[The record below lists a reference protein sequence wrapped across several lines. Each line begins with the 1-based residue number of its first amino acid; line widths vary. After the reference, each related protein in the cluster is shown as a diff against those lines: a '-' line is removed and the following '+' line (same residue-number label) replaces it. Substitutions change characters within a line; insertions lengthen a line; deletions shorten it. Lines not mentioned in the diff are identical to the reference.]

1 MTELTVENIHKTL
14 GALHILKGASFTGEK
29 GQIIALLGASGSG
42 KTTLLRT
49 VAGLEAPE
57 EGRIVISGNTVFDG
71 ARGLMLPPER
81 RNIGLVFQSYA
92 LWPHRTVA
100 ENVGF
105 GLKIRG
111 ASSADIARRVQEMLQ
126 RMGLGALADRYP
138 YQLSGG
144 QQQRVAICRA
154 LVYEPRV
161 ILLDEPLSNLDAKL
175 REEAR
180 YWIRKLILELELC
193 AVAVTHDQSE
203 ALAMADKILLLKDG
217 AIVQSG
223 TPLEIYGCPTNR
235 YAAEFLG
242 NNNLIAGAFLG
253 DGGRVGIGGPGW
265 SLDGSAPEGPAAGG
279 APATA
284 VVRVEH
290 TRIVDG
296 AGPNRIPLEL
306 EASLYLGA
314 YWEYRLSGH
323 GLSLKAQGARSLPAG
338 PVWCEFPRES
348 VWIFPS
354 RDSRPAGL

>member
-1 MTELTVENIHKTL
+1 MTELVVENIHKTL
-14 GALHILKGASFTGEK
+14 GALQILKGANFIGEK
-29 GQIIALLGASGSG
+29 GQVIALLGASGSG

-49 VAGLEAPE
+49 IAGLEVPE

-71 ARGLMLPPER
+71 ARRLLLPPER

-111 ASSADIARRVQEMLQ
+111 AASADIARRVREMLQ

-223 TPLEIYGCPTNR
+223 TPLEIYGSPTNR

-242 NNNLIAGAFLG
+242 NNNLIAGAFLAE
-253 DGGRVGIGGPGW
+253 GGRVGIGGPGW
-265 SLDGSAPEGPAAGG
+265 SLDGCTPDGTGAGG

-306 EASLYLGA
+306 EASLYLGS

-323 GLSLKAQGARSLPAG
+323 GLSLKAQGARPLPAG
-338 PVWCEFPRES
+338 PVWCEFPTES
-348 VWIFPS
+348 VWIFPAQ
-354 RDSRPAGL
+354 DRPTL